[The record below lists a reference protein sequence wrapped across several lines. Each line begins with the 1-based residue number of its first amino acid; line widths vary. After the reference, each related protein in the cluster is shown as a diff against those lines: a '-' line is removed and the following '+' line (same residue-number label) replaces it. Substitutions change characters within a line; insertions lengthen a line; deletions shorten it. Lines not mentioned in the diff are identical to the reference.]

1 MNIFFFGN
9 TSLAAQNLS
18 NDLILKNNVYF
29 FNRRKN
35 TKNSFYFDL
44 KKKRHKSFKHISIKK
59 IDYLFYFSS
68 HVPLNENKSDWKKC
82 KNINIFGLVNLL
94 ENIKIPIKKIILASS
109 CSVYGYEK
117 EKIFREENIL
127 KPNNFYAISKSM
139 QEKILQ
145 VYCIKKNIDF
155 LCYRLGY
162 VFGAGMNNNRLVK
175 KIVKSIKKGDK
186 INLFNLNL
194 NLNLIHSEDISY
206 IILKNFRKAKGIYN
220 LTYPKKTTLEF
231 FYKTL
236 LDKELNKSLKKNNF
250 TPDKL
255 LKNFKNFKNFKIKNL
270 KEKIIKFKNEN

>member
-94 ENIKIPIKKIILASS
+94 ENIKIPIKFISIIMF
-109 CSVYGYEK
+109 CSWYE
-117 EKIFREENIL
+117 
-127 KPNNFYAISKSM
+127 
-139 QEKILQ
+139 
-145 VYCIKKNIDF
+145 
-155 LCYRLGY
+155 
-162 VFGAGMNNNRLVK
+162 
-175 KIVKSIKKGDK
+175 
-186 INLFNLNL
+186 
-194 NLNLIHSEDISY
+194 
-206 IILKNFRKAKGIYN
+206 RK
-220 LTYPKKTTLEF
+220 F
-231 FYKTL
+231 
-236 LDKELNKSLKKNNF
+236 
-250 TPDKL
+250 
-255 LKNFKNFKNFKIKNL
+255 
-270 KEKIIKFKNEN
+270 